1 MAFGLI
7 SHGLAA
13 RPCPAR
19 LHATRPLMAQWTA
32 PVPVAAQSAAPSRAR
47 RNNAHVGNGRRTA
60 VDSSGCGR
68 TRHHASLPVLR
79 EDALRRTRGEVRS
92 ILPSRRRKPQA
103 RTRRP
108 ASPSPPCCSPATYTN
123 HPWGTSREK
132 EDNLIPS
139 LIFSFSQS
147 IALILKLVFL

>member
-1 MAFGLI
+1 MALGLI
-7 SHGLAA
+7 SHGLAAARTGGRHETLPRLLAA

-19 LHATRPLMAQWTA
+19 LHATRPLMAQWTV
-32 PVPVAAQSAAPSRAR
+32 PVPVAAQSAAPSGAR
-47 RNNAHVGNGRRTA
+47 CNNAHVGNGRRMA
-60 VDSSGCGR
+60 
-68 TRHHASLPVLR
+68 
-79 EDALRRTRGEVRS
+79 DALRRTRGAVRS
-92 ILPSRRRKPQA
+92 VLPSKRRKPQA

-108 ASPSPPCCSPATYTN
+108 ASPSPPCCSPTN

-139 LIFSFSQS
+139 SIFSLSQS